1 MTDPYLCHSSVD
13 DHGVDAANS
22 LEVLPDLLVGF
33 GDHVGSDSRLTAVS
47 SLVRFETVAEPFS
60 FPRSSP
66 WGRCCELLDRFVDLP
81 EASRGL
87 LVAEHDHAG
96 VDAAN
101 SLEVL
106 PDLLVG
112 LVDILDLLIFLL
124 LAEQNLLGVD
134 AANSLEVLQGLLVGF
149 VDFL

>member
-1 MTDPYLCHSSVD
+1 M
-13 DHGVDAANS
+13 
-22 LEVLPDLLVGF
+22 
-33 GDHVGSDSRLTAVS
+33 
-47 SLVRFETVAEPFS
+47 
-60 FPRSSP
+60 
-66 WGRCCELLDRFVDLP
+66 DLP